1 MNPNAQRR
9 VGFAALLLS
18 ASLIA
23 SRLLGFVRDAVI
35 AYRLGAGPE
44 TDAYYAAFFVPDLL
58 NYLLSGGALSI
69 TFIPLFARYL
79 QEGDAARGWRL
90 LSNVVTILGGALLV
104 ATAAAFVSAPTLIA
118 AWYPDFDAAQV
129 ELTVKLTRIV
139 LFGPLFF
146 LVGGLL
152 NAAEMAYE
160 RFTAAALMPLVYNA
174 CIIAG
179 GLFLEPWMGVAG
191 FSVGAMVGV
200 ILGPFAVPALF
211 VRRHAR
217 LRLSASLRDPDFKR
231 YIELAI
237 PLMFGVSL
245 VFFDERIAQ
254 RVATEDGAITWLNN
268 ARRLL
273 LVPVGIIGQ
282 SLGQAA
288 LPTLSRLFAADRH
301 EELHDTLCGAI
312 RVATSLSVIGGC
324 ALALAAAPIAAIVY
338 GRGAYTLEDTLAT
351 AALLRWLALGTVAWS
366 LQPLLVR
373 GFFAREVMWAPMW
386 LGTALVVAAYPLY
399 GALHTR
405 FGTEGLALAS
415 ALALS
420 AHAFGLVALHHV
432 RFGRGLW
439 SPILRGLVDAAPGAA
454 LGGAAAWFVHS
465 AVFGTEP
472 TAPTSPLLQFAV
484 LGASFALP
492 ALGGLFLTNSPG
504 AGAVLA
510 MARKLLAK
518 LQR

>member
-1 MNPNAQRR
+1 
-9 VGFAALLLS
+9 
-18 ASLIA
+18 
-23 SRLLGFVRDAVI
+23 
-35 AYRLGAGPE
+35 
-44 TDAYYAAFFVPDLL
+44 
-58 NYLLSGGALSI
+58 
-69 TFIPLFARYL
+69 
-79 QEGDAARGWRL
+79 
-90 LSNVVTILGGALLV
+90 
-104 ATAAAFVSAPTLIA
+104 
-118 AWYPDFDAAQV
+118 
-129 ELTVKLTRIV
+129 
-139 LFGPLFF
+139 
-146 LVGGLL
+146 
-152 NAAEMAYE
+152 
-160 RFTAAALMPLVYNA
+160 MPLVYNA

-351 AALLRWLALGTVAWS
+351 AALLRWPALGTVAWS

-386 LGTALVVAAYPLY
+386 LAALVVAAYLY
-399 GALHTR
+399 GAT
-405 FGTEGLALAS
+405 LAPRGSRSRRPRSEHPRLGPS
-415 ALALS
+415 RCTTCRRALVSDL
-420 AHAFGLVALHHV
+420 G
-432 RFGRGLW
+432 
-439 SPILRGLVDAAPGAA
+439 GLVDASRGSM
-454 LGGAAAWFVHS
+454 GGAAAWFVHS

-472 TAPTSPLLQFAV
+472 TALTSPLLQFAM
-484 LGASFALP
+484 LGHFALP
-492 ALGGLFLTNSPG
+492 APG
-504 AGAVLA
+504 ALPQIPGRRRCPRDGAQAPGEAPALGS
-510 MARKLLAK
+510 REGGPKT
-518 LQR
+518 